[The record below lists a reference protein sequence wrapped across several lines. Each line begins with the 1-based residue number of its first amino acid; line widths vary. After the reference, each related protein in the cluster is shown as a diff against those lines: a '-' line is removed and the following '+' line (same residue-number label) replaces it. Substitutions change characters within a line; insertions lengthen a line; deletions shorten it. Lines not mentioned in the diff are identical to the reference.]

1 MGNEELTVSTCTVCI
16 CTRNRVKYLG
26 PTIDAVLKQYL
37 SNSRFDVLV
46 VDNGSTDGTA
56 EMVAE
61 RFGTGTPVPVRYTR
75 EEKAGLSRAR
85 NRAVAETTSN
95 IIAFLDD
102 DAIPEP
108 GWLQAICNGF
118 SLEPG
123 IDSVGGAVVPVYEET
138 LLPWLADRIRGIFS
152 PWMPSSGAQLT
163 SYPRYPYGANVAFRR
178 SVFARVGL
186 FREDLGYRGDSLM
199 PAEETEL
206 LLRLEK
212 GGGKIL
218 SEPQAVVRHLIP
230 AFRTSRPYLRKRF
243 YSVGKGHHELE
254 KTRRHDFESW
264 GYREIVNA
272 MARGWSLY
280 KSARAGIRRYGRL
293 SDHDSFDKELSAW
306 VVKGRAT
313 ALLREAG
320 EHFWTRTFKWG
331 ISRK

>member
-85 NRAVAETTSN
+85 NRAVAETTSD

-138 LLPWLADRIRGIFS
+138 LLPWL
-152 PWMPSSGAQLT
+152 PT
-163 SYPRYPYGANVAFRR
+163 HPRYFFPGCHPGCSIDIISPVSMAQCRLAFG
-178 SVFARVGL
+178 FCPLAL
-186 FREDLGYRGDSLM
+186 PRGFGVSRGQLM
-199 PAEETEL
+199 PAEETTSAT
-206 LLRLEK
+206 RK
-212 GGGKIL
+212 SGGN
-218 SEPQAVVRHLIP
+218 S
-230 AFRTSRPYLRKRF
+230 
-243 YSVGKGHHELE
+243 
-254 KTRRHDFESW
+254 
-264 GYREIVNA
+264 
-272 MARGWSLY
+272 
-280 KSARAGIRRYGRL
+280 
-293 SDHDSFDKELSAW
+293 
-306 VVKGRAT
+306 
-313 ALLREAG
+313 
-320 EHFWTRTFKWG
+320 
-331 ISRK
+331 